1 MSKVKGEAQGL
12 TYKPG
17 EKLPESLPVPDGEY
31 QLVLRKMGK
40 AGPAGWKTKPG
51 KFPNRM
57 LVLEHVD
64 PEHEDEVTGG
74 PKQVIEFAS
83 LSPKGPGLLRM
94 LQLAA
99 AGQYPEELTLVS
111 GPDTAF
117 AHPSV
122 NANAEAIDGLL
133 QWLMDNEVVLNVK
146 LKTEEFNGRESNK
159 VAKWLAA
166 DTAEATEETADTD
179 TEAAEEPAAE
189 EEAEET
195 EEDPV
200 VPPPRKLAKSGA
212 KMPATAAKKKK

>member
-17 EKLPESLPVPDGEY
+17 EKLPESLPVPEGEY

-40 AGPAGWKTKPG
+40 PGPAGWKTKPG

-57 LVLEHVD
+57 LVFEHVD

-74 PKQVIEFAS
+74 PKQCIEFVS
-83 LSPKGPGLLRM
+83 LSVKGPGLLRV

-99 AGQYPEELTLVS
+99 AGQYPEELTLTP
-111 GPDTAF
+111 GPDTGF
-117 AHPSV
+117 SHPSV
-122 NANAEAIDGLL
+122 NANAEAIDQLL
-133 QWLMDNEVVLNVK
+133 QWLMDNEVVLNAK
-146 LKTEEFNGRESNK
+146 LKIEEFNGRESNK

-166 DTAEATEETADTD
+166 DTAEAAEETADTD
-179 TEAAEEPAAE
+179 TEVAEEPAAE

-195 EEDPV
+195 EEDPI
-200 VPPPRKLAKSGA
+200 VPPSRKPAKSGA
-212 KMPATAAKKKK
+212 KPGPAVKKKK